1 MKALVLAFERRLNGV
16 AMVGACAMLSIA
28 ACLGMFQV
36 ITRFILEQPAE
47 WSEVLIR
54 FSLIWMVFLGI
65 PTAFRLGSM
74 VSVDVL
80 YRALPRAPRR
90 ALETLIAIAGLV
102 LLGVIFWVGIDY
114 AMRGRV
120 QTIIG
125 LESFSMMWAYAALPV
140 GAAFAMVGVIGNWLD
155 PKREELETAQ

>member
-1 MKALVLAFERRLNGV
+1 MKAHILAFERRLNAV
-16 AMVGACAMLSIA
+16 AMVGACLMLAAA
-28 ACLGMFQV
+28 ACLGMYQV
-36 ITRFILEQPAE
+36 ITRFVLEQPAE

-54 FSLIWMVFLGI
+54 FTLIWMVFLGI
-65 PTAFRLGSM
+65 PTAFRLGAM

-90 ALETLIAIAGLV
+90 VLETLIAIAGLF
-102 LLGVIFWVGIDY
+102 LLAIILWFGIDY

-125 LESFSMMWAYAALPV
+125 LEAFSMTWAYAALPV
-140 GAAFAMVGVIGNWLD
+140 GAVFAMVGVIGNWLD
-155 PKREELETAQ
+155 PKREELGTAL